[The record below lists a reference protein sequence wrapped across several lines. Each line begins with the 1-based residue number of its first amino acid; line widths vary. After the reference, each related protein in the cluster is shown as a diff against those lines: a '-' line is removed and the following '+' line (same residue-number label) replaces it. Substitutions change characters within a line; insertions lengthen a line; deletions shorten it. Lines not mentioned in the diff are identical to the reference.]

1 MALNEKY
8 SPTSK
13 GSIMSSNE
21 YLQNRAYPKWV
32 ARLVV
37 GHCAD
42 RTVRRV
48 INNNIDTEEMN
59 LKDRITTRIGS
70 MGIAG
75 AASMAVGRY
84 TDAFIDDVYDILY
97 GEVVTGDKTNET
109 IIIIDEVK

>member
-1 MALNEKY
+1 
-8 SPTSK
+8 
-13 GSIMSSNE
+13 
-21 YLQNRAYPKWV
+21 
-32 ARLVV
+32 
-37 GHCAD
+37 
-42 RTVRRV
+42 
-48 INNNIDTEEMN
+48 
-59 LKDRITTRIGS
+59 

>member
-21 YLQNRAYPKWV
+21 YLQNRIYPKWV

-37 GHCAD
+37 GHCAE